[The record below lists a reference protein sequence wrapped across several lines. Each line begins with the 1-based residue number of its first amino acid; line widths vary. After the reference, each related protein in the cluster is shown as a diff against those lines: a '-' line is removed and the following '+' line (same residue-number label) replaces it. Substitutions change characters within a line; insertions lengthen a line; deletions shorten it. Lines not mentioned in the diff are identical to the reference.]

1 MKSQTTKH
9 SFSVEMKSKEHIKQI
24 LLSSK
29 GRNPV
34 LFEGTLGNLG
44 KVSLVEDL
52 VLEIR
57 GENGILRIDLSK
69 DELCQFFEKKI

>member
-1 MKSQTTKH
+1 
-9 SFSVEMKSKEHIKQI
+9 MKSKEHIKQI
-24 LLSSK
+24 LLSSN
-29 GRNPV
+29 GRNPI

-57 GENGILRIDLSK
+57 GENGSLRIDLSK
-69 DELCQFFEKKI
+69 DELCQFFEKNIKDY